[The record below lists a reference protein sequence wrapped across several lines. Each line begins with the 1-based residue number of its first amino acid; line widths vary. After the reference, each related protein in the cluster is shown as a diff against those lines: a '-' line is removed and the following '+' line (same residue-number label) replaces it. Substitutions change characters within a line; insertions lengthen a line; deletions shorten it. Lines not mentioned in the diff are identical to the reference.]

1 MDLEKTVEY
10 LKGMAILGDHVSVW
24 PSPAETLLSSQKL
37 ETNRMLCSC
46 ATSLGFRHPMVA
58 PLEDGDVD
66 AVFDSIMRGDRDAVL
81 KRDQSGW
88 SKHIITK
95 YTPNA
100 ETTLD
105 RFRREAKLYWD
116 VPDNPFPRPVWF
128 IQPYLPH
135 LIRLGEV
142 RCFFVNGAHY
152 YAVATTPHKFDPL
165 ITANT
170 PAQYKRPLSTFG

>member
-24 PSPAETLLSSQKL
+24 PSPTETLLSSQKL

-81 KRDQSGW
+81 KRDHSGGQ
-88 SKHIITK
+88 
-95 YTPNA
+95 N
-100 ETTLD
+100 TLS
-105 RFRREAKLYWD
+105 RNIPQMPRR
-116 VPDNPFPRPVWF
+116 
-128 IQPYLPH
+128 
-135 LIRLGEV
+135 
-142 RCFFVNGAHY
+142 
-152 YAVATTPHKFDPL
+152 
-165 ITANT
+165 
-170 PAQYKRPLSTFG
+170 LSTGSAGRRSCTGMSQTTHSPDQCGLSSHTSLISSAWVK